1 MDTSAP
7 TEAPPQWAAQLF
19 QMIQTQNEQMVVQN
33 QRMIELEQRL
43 QQQNSS
49 RGPTTPSRATTP
61 PVIAAEVRT
70 GTEPVRRKD
79 KLPELS
85 EFNGTRAVFRP
96 WLTQARAKLEVD
108 RAGESEA
115 VRFWY
120 LQSRLRGNALSQLS
134 SWVDSVQST
143 PLMTV
148 EGLISQLKAAYDDTE
163 TAERASRKL
172 STMKQGARTFSTFLA
187 DFDRTILDAG
197 GLDWVDQVKK
207 TFLTNCIS
215 YELQNAIVATPTP
228 ASYREFCTLLHSVS
242 ANLEALHRRKPR
254 ASEPTYGVKT
264 SPSEEDTMDW
274 EPQGAS
280 QASVV
285 RPRQRATWVS
295 QATLDQRRERGQCLR
310 CGQQGHFV
318 QNCSLG
324 PAKRPQGQR
333 VVVGTASTT
342 TEAIESEG
350 LKEQLLTKTAVRS
363 VRRRL

>member
-1 MDTSAP
+1 MRRVRKLLSYEMDTSAP
-7 TEAPPQWAAQLF
+7 AEAPPQWAAQLF

-43 QQQNSS
+43 QQQNNG
-49 RGPTTPSRATTP
+49 RGTTTPSRTTTP
-61 PVIAAEVRT
+61 PVIAAEVHT
-70 GTEPVRRKD
+70 GIEPVRRKD

-148 EGLISQLKAAYDDTE
+148 EGLIGQLKAAYDDNE
-163 TAERASRKL
+163 TAERAARKL
-172 STMKQGARTFSTFLA
+172 STMKQGARTFSAFLA
-187 DFDRTILDAG
+187 EFDRTILDAG

-228 ASYREFCTLLHSVS
+228 ASYREFCILLHSVS
-242 ANLEALHRRKPR
+242 ANLEALRRRKPP
-254 ASEPTYGVKT
+254 APEPAYDPRIP
-264 SPSEEDTMDW
+264 PSREDTMDW
-274 EPQGAS
+274 EPQVATK
-280 QASVV
+280 ASVV
-285 RPRQRATWVS
+285 RPRQRAAWVS
-295 QATLDQRRERGQCLR
+295 QAILDQRREKGQCLR
-310 CGQQGHFV
+310 CGQLGHFV
-318 QNCSLG
+318 QKCGLG
-324 PAKRPQGQR
+324 PARRPQGQR
-333 VVVGTASTT
+333 VGVGTTTT
-342 TEAIESEG
+342 TEEVIEGEE
-350 LKEQLLTKTAVRS
+350 LKE
-363 VRRRL
+363 